1 MKWSVIDGKPAWLV
15 TGDYASLSAAC
26 LAQGQGQPGG
36 IDITVD
42 VRDHITVVVHQTG
55 TGRLSW
61 DVWPEGVTL
70 TVHRPEGA
78 VLVCSGDAD
87 DWEAQ
92 RMYWSSP
99 AGGDEPYIYDVLPR
113 HVEAVEAAL
122 GYQCTDERL
131 LAHVE
136 CSARRELD
144 RAREALREAGEGLV
158 RASVDLARFRVER
171 PAGGA
176 S

>member
-26 LAQGQGQPGG
+26 LA
-36 IDITVD
+36 
-42 VRDHITVVVHQTG
+42 
-55 TGRLSW
+55 
-61 DVWPEGVTL
+61 
-70 TVHRPEGA
+70 
-78 VLVCSGDAD
+78 
-87 DWEAQ
+87 
-92 RMYWSSP
+92 
-99 AGGDEPYIYDVLPR
+99 
-113 HVEAVEAAL
+113 
-122 GYQCTDERL
+122 RL